1 MRNKIFLISILFL
14 FFFLLIKNPLC
25 LANEASLTLIYT
37 SNTLGEVEPC
47 GTCPETGDNG
57 GLARRAYYIK
67 KVREEVKNLLVLDG
81 GDALVMSYFDRPSER
96 EEAQKRGEF
105 LLKVYEKIGYD
116 AINIGDTDIGLG
128 IKYLQALQKR
138 SKIPFISANLVYRG
152 TDKPVFK
159 PYLIKEINGSKVGI
173 IGLLPSEIPIHMY
186 KELKGYFI
194 KDPFQTATAMMRYLT
209 TRCDYLI
216 ALTHLRFPDMESL
229 IEISPRISVII
240 GGQDRSFALPK
251 EVSGSLVV
259 QTDAFGVH
267 IGRLDL
273 KLTKRFSGHFD
284 IFPRTLLQKNIED
297 YENFLTL
304 MHPGMDSDPEIEK
317 LIESARDQLKRPIPW

>member
-1 MRNKIFLISILFL
+1 MRWKTFLITAL
-14 FFFLLIKNPLC
+14 FFVIC
-25 LANEASLTLIYT
+25 LAHSSSHGKDIPLTLIYS

-57 GLARRAYYIK
+57 GLARRAHYIK

-81 GDALVMSYFDRPSER
+81 GDALVMSYFGRPTER
-96 EEAQKRGEF
+96 EKAQKKAEF

-138 SKIPFISANLVYRG
+138 SKIPFISANLVYSG

-173 IGLLPSEIPIHMY
+173 IGLLPSELPVHMH

-209 TRCDYLI
+209 ARCDYLI
-216 ALTHLRFPDMESL
+216 ALAHLSLSDIESL
-229 IEISPRISVII
+229 IEISPRFSIII

-251 EVSGSLVV
+251 EVYGSLVV
-259 QTDAFGVH
+259 QTDAFGIH
-267 IGRLDL
+267 IGRLNL
-273 KLTKRFSGHFD
+273 KLTKRFSDHFD
-284 IFPRTLLQKNIED
+284 IFPRTLLQKNIGE
-297 YENFLTL
+297 YQNFLTL
-304 MHPGMDSDPEIEK
+304 MHPGTESDPEIEK
-317 LIESARDQLKRPIPW
+317 LITASKDQLKKPIPW